1 MIFEKKSGLENFGRY
16 GVRTKD
22 RDDLSDCT
30 DRSATVD
37 NGVGGRSWLLMG
49 FVSLLMIEC

>member
-22 RDDLSDCT
+22 RDILSDCT

-37 NGVGGRSWLLMG
+37 NGIGGRSWLLMG